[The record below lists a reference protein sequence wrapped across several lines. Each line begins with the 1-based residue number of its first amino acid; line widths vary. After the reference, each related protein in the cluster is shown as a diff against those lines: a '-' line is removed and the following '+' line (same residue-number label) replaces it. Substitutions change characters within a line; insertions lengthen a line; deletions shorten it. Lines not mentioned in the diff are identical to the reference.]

1 MNESCNEGVFSGA
14 EVSILKGIFYK
25 LLTEGDYTAAAAI
38 AKSLFEITAE
48 DGEQWS
54 LYGIAHKIGGN
65 PETTREQRNRA
76 QSPGGN
82 KAAARADLAIV
93 YQKVGDDFLGL
104 DEPARAVP
112 YLEKAVQLDPDF
124 GLAHYDL
131 GLAYV
136 MLERY
141 EEGAEAAKA
150 ALRDDPEMKYQK
162 SNLGL
167 GATGSLGQCL
177 LNQGKL
183 KEALECFKKNV
194 ALLGGTYFNMG
205 LTLLR
210 MDRREEAVESF
221 TRAVEISPNDPEYLN
236 LLGQAYGELG
246 KVKEAEAYL
255 QRALEIDSK
264 YALGYY
270 DLGVILAKQRTRD
283 REAKRF
289 FDKAIELDPEMA
301 WAYYSIAC
309 LDALAGKKGVAL
321 KNLERAFEKGVEDKA
336 HIDKD
341 TDLDSIRKE
350 AGYVKLMEKYFG
362 SEEAGQGGE

>member
-1 MNESCNEGVFSGA
+1 MNESCNEPVFSGA

-65 PETTREQRNRA
+65 PETTREQ
-76 QSPGGN
+76 
-82 KAAARADLAIV
+82 
-93 YQKVGDDFLGL
+93 
-104 DEPARAVP
+104 
-112 YLEKAVQLDPDF
+112 
-124 GLAHYDL
+124 
-131 GLAYV
+131 
-136 MLERY
+136 
-141 EEGAEAAKA
+141 
-150 ALRDDPEMKYQK
+150 
-162 SNLGL
+162 
-167 GATGSLGQCL
+167 
-177 LNQGKL
+177 
-183 KEALECFKKNV
+183 
-194 ALLGGTYFNMG
+194 LGGTYFNMG

-221 TRAVEISPNDPEYLN
+221 TRAVEIFPNDPEYLN

-255 QRALEIDSK
+255 QKALEIDSK

-309 LDALAGKKGVAL
+309 IDALAGKKGVAL

-341 TDLDSIRKE
+341 TDLDSLRKD

-362 SEEAGQGGE
+362 GEEESRGGE